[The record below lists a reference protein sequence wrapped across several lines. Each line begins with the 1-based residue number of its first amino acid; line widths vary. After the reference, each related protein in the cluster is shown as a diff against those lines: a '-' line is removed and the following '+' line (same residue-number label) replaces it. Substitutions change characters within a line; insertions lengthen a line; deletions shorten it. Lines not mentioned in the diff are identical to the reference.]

1 MVRLIR
7 LAAGVLWLFVL
18 SAGTVRAQ
26 GWGWEGWGGW
36 TNTPEGALAQGM
48 GHFYKGAGI
57 FNERTAIADSI
68 NADTMMRWNDYISAA
83 NQEGAAGMS
92 PDAGKTLP
100 ITGCRTIGSF
110 PGFATIRRRATSK
123 WATQS
128 TRRSI
133 N

>member
-7 LAAGVLWLFVL
+7 IAAGVLSLCLL

-36 TNTPEGALAQGM
+36 TSTPEGALAQGM

-68 NADTMMRWNDYISAA
+68 NADTMMRWNDYLSAA
-83 NQEGAAGMS
+83 NQEGARRYVA
-92 PDAGKTLP
+92 
-100 ITGCRTIGSF
+100 
-110 PGFATIRRRATSK
+110 RRRENSANNRLQNDRIVSRIRDNPTGATSK
-123 WATQS
+123 WATQL